1 MVNFRIWAA
10 KGEVTEKALP
20 VIWDIQVISPGLLWH
35 ISLGFAK
42 TTSGGSVKKEMLS
55 EECLAS
61 KKLKLFQQNLLITH
75 VPIRHLEVIH
85 WAGAACGLAS
95 A

>member
-1 MVNFRIWAA
+1 
-10 KGEVTEKALP
+10 
-20 VIWDIQVISPGLLWH
+20 
-35 ISLGFAK
+35 
-42 TTSGGSVKKEMLS
+42 MLS